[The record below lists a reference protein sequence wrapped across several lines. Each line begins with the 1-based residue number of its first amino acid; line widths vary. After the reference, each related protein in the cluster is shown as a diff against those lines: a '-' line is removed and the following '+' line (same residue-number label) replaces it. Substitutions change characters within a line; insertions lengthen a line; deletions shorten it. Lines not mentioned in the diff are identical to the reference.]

1 MENLGKGE
9 KTKEAKEFDEETNTY
24 RCKNR
29 DWEDYNP
36 PLTIKEYNK
45 VKKEL
50 LDKCKEICNTI
61 ADIIDGTE
69 FDCYYVLK
77 SDNSLEEFIP
87 AASKDTIKFDFQK
100 DKGYIIISGYYYHY
114 SEWGAQWGKS
124 ESKLEKITKYI
135 YVDRNTN
142 NVIKVV
148 KKAETVRKGN
158 ADGKSYWDNHSDYCL
173 SSMNKNAVN
182 TQSFNNVI
190 KNLKH
195 YLYNDAYTHRVY
207 SDNKEAM
214 QQARE
219 KDLKHIMEYY
229 APKYEKVYKKKLT
242 MEVITACS
250 PWGKF

>member
-1 MENLGKGE
+1 MDKGYN
-9 KTKEAKEFDEETNTY
+9 KKISHIFDEETNTY
-24 RCKNR
+24 RCKDR

-36 PLTIKEYNK
+36 PLTIEEYNK

-87 AASKDTIKFDFQK
+87 AASKDTIKFEFQK

-142 NVIKVV
+142 NIIKVV

-158 ADGKSYWDNHSDYCL
+158 ADGKSYWDSHSDYCL

-195 YLYNDAYTHRVY
+195 YLYNDAYTHRIY
-207 SDNKEAM
+207 SGNKEAM